1 MTWVIVNKK
10 EVEAMF
16 EERRREDR
24 RRVDADIA
32 ACNAR
37 HDEHDKH
44 REASEK
50 TMISFNNT
58 ITELTKTLN
67 TTNDTLTKYLPNFVD
82 AEEKRAAKHQL
93 KEGALLVSAVL
104 GAVIAIGTVLLFVSA
119 YFNGYFVK

>member
-37 HDEHDKH
+37 HEEHDKH

-93 KEGALLVSAVL
+93 KEGALLVSTVL
-104 GAVIAIGTVLLFVSA
+104 GAVITIGTVLLFVSA

>member
-24 RRVDADIA
+24 RRADADIA

-104 GAVIAIGTVLLFVSA
+104 GAVITIGTVLLFVSA

>member
-104 GAVIAIGTVLLFVSA
+104 GAVITIGTVLLFVSA

>member
-1 MTWVIVNKK
+1 VAWGLLNKK
-10 EVEAMF
+10 EAEAMF

-24 RRVDADIA
+24 RKTDEEFAK
-32 ACNAR
+32 CNAR

-44 REASEK
+44 KEASEK
-50 TMISFNNT
+50 AMISFNNT
-58 ITELTKTLN
+58 IAELTNVLN
-67 TTNDTLTKYLPNFVD
+67 TTNETLAKYLPTFVD

-104 GAVIAIGTVLLFVSA
+104 GAVITIGTVLLFVSA

>member
-37 HDEHDKH
+37 HEEHDKH

-104 GAVIAIGTVLLFVSA
+104 GAVITIGTVLLFVSA

>member
-37 HDEHDKH
+37 HEEHDKH

>member
-1 MTWVIVNKK
+1 MAWVIVNKK

-37 HDEHDKH
+37 HEEHDKH

-104 GAVIAIGTVLLFVSA
+104 GAVITIGTVLLFVSA

>member
-37 HDEHDKH
+37 HEEHDKH

-93 KEGALLVSAVL
+93 KEGALLVSSVL

>member
-16 EERRREDR
+16 EERRAHDR
-24 RRVDADIA
+24 RKTDAEFA
-32 ACNAR
+32 KCNAR
-37 HDEHDKH
+37 HDEHEKH
-44 REASEK
+44 KEESDK
-50 TMISFNNT
+50 TMLSFNNT

-104 GAVIAIGTVLLFVSA
+104 GAVITIGTVLLFVSA

>member
-24 RRVDADIA
+24 RRADADIA
-32 ACNAR
+32 ACNER